1 MALPVRRWVYM
12 NDYISVKEEAETV
25 NVLESIHEIE
35 EKLHPEEAMTNV
47 LMSFFII
54 LVSFLFT
61 VPVSFFEVYASS
73 ISHEPFERI
82 FLLCKTFIFMQIERY
97 TPSKEYKY
105 FLYLKTPVI
114 ILLF

>member
-1 MALPVRRWVYM
+1 M

-73 ISHEPFERI
+73 ISHEPFVDLSVVQNVYLHADRVVY
-82 FLLCKTFIFMQIERY
+82 TFKRVQILSL
-97 TPSKEYKY
+97 PKNISNY
-105 FLYLKTPVI
+105 FA
-114 ILLF
+114 ILILR